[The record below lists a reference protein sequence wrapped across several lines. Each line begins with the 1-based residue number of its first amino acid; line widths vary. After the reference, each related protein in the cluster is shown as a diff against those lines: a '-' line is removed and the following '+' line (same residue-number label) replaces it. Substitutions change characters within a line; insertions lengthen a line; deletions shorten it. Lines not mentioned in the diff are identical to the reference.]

1 MFFRF
6 LKNRC
11 FCLFEKESLKGLTV
25 LVVSLAGCLHTS
37 RIITNGVNTLIR
49 VSFSERCF
57 FLFFLKPQSHFFA
70 GGPIFPFHVLQY
82 TFHDLQCTSH
92 GLQYTFHDLQLN
104 FGVKVKIKIR
114 PSKYFQMEFSNYSH
128 SSIAFV
134 ELFCCNYIS
143 GKTPKTRLNALIFRR
158 MRVKQ

>member
-1 MFFRF
+1 MALSLEVLQKSNKTYTIMKGFYRF
-6 LKNRC
+6 
-11 FCLFEKESLKGLTV
+11 SL
-25 LVVSLAGCLHTS
+25 
-37 RIITNGVNTLIR
+37 IIQTQL
-49 VSFSERCF
+49 
-57 FLFFLKPQSHFFA
+57 FA
-70 GGPIFPFHVLQY
+70 GGPIFSFHVLQCA
-82 TFHDLQCTSH
+82 FHDLQCTSH
-92 GLQYTFHDLQLN
+92 DLQYTFHDLQLN

-143 GKTPKTRLNALIFRR
+143 ETASKTRPNALIFRR